1 MSITSCII
9 TVGKAVITHQPLG
22 FSRSRTASTASSS
35 TSFDTRPLEDQR
47 APEIDFLLYYN
58 ISSLSLTVHLQ
69 RARYLPPKSHKNFV
83 LLLYLAPKTQTGDTL
98 QSTVLKDGPEP
109 VINRSVTFKDLKPDE
124 VREQTLVFQLYNGS
138 TMGALVGGVTLP
150 LSDADLYGMS
160 CTMNIDL
167 DREKIKVGPHDYTV
181 LCHI

>member
-1 MSITSCII
+1 M
-9 TVGKAVITHQPLG
+9 
-22 FSRSRTASTASSS
+22 
-35 TSFDTRPLEDQR
+35 
-47 APEIDFLLYYN
+47 
-58 ISSLSLTVHLQ
+58 
-69 RARYLPPKSHKNFV
+69 
-83 LLLYLAPKTQTGDTL
+83 